1 MPIKTRLQLML
12 CAWLPADV
20 VARPSLLPPAPLP
33 QSSCCCCCCWAY
45 LSMTVLA
52 LLSPSL
58 PLSLS
63 HLHLIMGGRSHSLHA
78 LSHWPQSLPCH
89 APRPCWPPHEAVHA
103 SMPSRIVISLRSV
116 LSVGAILQHLSG
128 LAMPNNLVSVVVCCL
143 TDDCV
148 TSPHPLPS
156 PDP

>member
-20 VARPSLLPPAPLP
+20 VARSLPSPPPSSSSIFSLLGISVYDCAC
-33 QSSCCCCCCWAY
+33 SS
-45 LSMTVLA
+45 
-52 LLSPSL
+52 
-58 PLSLS
+58 LSLS

-89 APRPCWPPHEAVHA
+89 ASRPCWPPHEALHA

-116 LSVGAILQHLSG
+116 FSVGAILQHLSG

-148 TSPHPLPS
+148 PS
-156 PDP
+156 PPPPPDP